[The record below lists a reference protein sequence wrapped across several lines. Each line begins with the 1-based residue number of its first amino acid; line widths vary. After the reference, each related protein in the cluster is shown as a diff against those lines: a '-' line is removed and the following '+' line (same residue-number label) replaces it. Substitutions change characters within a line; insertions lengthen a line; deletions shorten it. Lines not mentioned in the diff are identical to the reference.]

1 MTGCR
6 TCGGTF
12 TGPVGTAAEALKFS
26 ANVGRELPTCPAL
39 ETRATDI
46 APDTDGEN
54 ESMIKGDV
62 EPIIFRISSRPHA
75 PAVPSAPSTQ
85 FRKGRRPAKNP
96 FNPRE
101 FSKSRA
107 RFRAWTL
114 GTGREAGS
122 SQLDALQQMTGS
134 VKASRLWYGGDEVEL
149 SGVFSSVSHEVG
161 NAGPGGGN
169 QPHMGFLFDPSR
181 VVRTAAETRPM
192 NVSQP
197 IITYLGRPR

>member
-1 MTGCR
+1 M
-6 TCGGTF
+6 GTPLDASKE
-12 TGPVGTAAEALKFS
+12 TRPYPAPEPVTAALLFS
-26 ANVGRELPTCPAL
+26 RDIC
-39 ETRATDI
+39 I
-46 APDTDGEN
+46 APVAPPSCCPKSSATAPV
-54 ESMIKGDV
+54 M
-62 EPIIFRISSRPHA
+62 FRISSRPQL
-75 PAVPSAPSTQ
+75 PASRSAPSTQ
-85 FRKGRRPAKNP
+85 FRKGAPLFENFIGLKGFSPSPRP
-96 FNPRE
+96 
-101 FSKSRA
+101 
-107 RFRAWTL
+107 FRAWTL

>member
-85 FRKGRRPAKNP
+85 ARK
-96 FNPRE
+96 
-101 FSKSRA
+101 RA
-107 RFRAWTL
+107 RLFENSIGLNGFFAGLRPFRAWTL